1 MALVPVEDLPNNLVP
16 SDDLPLELSTNIVPD
31 DDLPENL
38 LASPTDE
45 ELLTTQLPEQPSSVA
60 RRYIADPALS
70 LTKGIVGLGEAAVGI
85 ADIPTMGYAGK
96 ATDFI
101 SEKVFGGTSKDL
113 QNYLQSLKTPE
124 QLAQEHEVAKAK
136 GFTGTLGALAQNPA
150 AIVDLVGQSVPQMI
164 GGIGVARYAIAKG
177 IPFIASK
184 GGANYIRAAALGE
197 GSIAAGATAEQIRQQ
212 TEEGLL
218 TPMQATTALGSGVL
232 TGVFGVLGGKVAN
245 KLGVDDFEVLGAKL
259 GTPDLATDQQ
269 IKNSLVTGFKAALV
283 ESAFEELPQS
293 IQEQIAQNVALGR
306 PWDEGVAESAAE
318 GAVAGFVVA
327 GGITTPRTFNR
338 NREIERL
345 KKEQEIKDKKESI
358 VEDEGEDGE
367 VTEASKEQIKNEE
380 FKSLVD
386 QVASEKATE
395 IDTTPVEVKAFETK
409 LTPEVLKNIGLKPN
423 SKAFKQLRNKNLSDP
438 KVKETFIKLLED
450 SNATINETV
459 TSNLLEEASLRQ
471 QAYEALNA
479 QEKKDVDRKTD
490 KRTDRVSDEISDG
503 TRDAVPPTV
512 EEPDRGRT
520 ARGADDARRTNRR
533 KRAQSSALKAGYTQ
547 EQLDQFTNIGYEPFE
562 STDEKGNKSIGF
574 RKIEETKVPEVP
586 KTKPLTITTPKV
598 TPKTPEEKG
607 AFETPI
613 VIGGQEQFYN
623 PQTAKVEQR
632 PAQETPPAAPVQPKV
647 TTSTIEDQIDQYI
660 NKTKTGV
667 SLNQLAKRLNIS
679 PSNTTP
685 LFTAAEQSGRYE
697 VVEDKGIKTL
707 KPRKVDLTTSAN
719 QATSDADLK
728 TVLNKLDLNDTNV
741 LSTISEVVKNPNAS
755 PSTKTRAADLYN
767 KAYKTA
773 KPEVKKQADTPQT
786 INKKS
791 FLDEFLEIAAEAE
804 QEVIDREIDSYFNED
819 ELYAVN
825 NPTPAEKDVVR
836 ATRNA
841 TNIKE
846 ALEIVKRDFADRI
859 SKPAMF
865 IIDRILATPNIQTT
879 LYRVEAIE
887 KTAAMESDPQG
898 FYSPSNN
905 SIVISPELGSI
916 QTIIHEGVHAA
927 TSNMIKNNP
936 SLKNRVN
943 EILERARAADTNKQF
958 RIKDE
963 QEFIAEAFSN
973 PRYQN
978 FLASTKTTP
987 LISVFRI
994 TGEKVGNLVKDIGYH
1009 FGSKTQV
1016 ESIKKNLTDT
1026 KTEETSVSIDPTNFL
1041 RLEEP
1046 INGAW
1051 ANPIAVSETLLKQNI
1066 VLPKDIQDK
1075 INAIARSGESIQ
1087 RGKNISLTQRDV
1099 LNKINKHLKSLGY
1112 KGIVYKNLYE
1122 GNRNEDSYILFDMQ
1136 DVKQGKAPT
1145 TSVWSDF
1152 VNFVRNL
1159 FKLGNNI
1166 SNSLLNDVVA
1176 VAPELFQGPVK
1187 DVFGRVNPS
1196 QANDSLFASDIENNA
1211 QREAQADRLVDQS
1224 RTKIVKEDP
1233 NQPFQTK
1240 EDQLEERAKRR
1251 KGWRRTL
1258 DKGET
1263 LFFSFDAALQN
1274 AIRRELEKTGDWDA
1288 FRKQMTELSLSQTLH
1303 HDNVASAYLQDGDIY
1318 YDTESL
1324 KYFTREGEMSWQR
1337 LMEKVKDFA
1346 KARGISFE
1354 KMEQYAHTYLVSLR
1368 EESIRANNEN
1378 LRQRVL
1384 VLLRRGDDAGA
1395 RRLWKDWKFPRMTD
1409 REIQKGLDIARAYP
1423 EVKEV
1428 WEGWNYMRKNLLNF
1442 LQEAGLYSETEA
1454 KALEDII
1461 AYVPFY
1467 RAEQVAAGA
1476 TPSEYGR
1483 GLLTVGEKLFEGSKQ
1498 PVNNVFDNMERW
1510 ITYSIS
1516 RGLKNRSA
1524 ITLKNAAVEHL
1535 PGQVR
1540 KLGPNETG
1548 AKNNTVTIHE
1558 NIEIN
1563 GRQVNVDNK
1572 YEFEDPL
1579 YVHAFRGIE
1588 GFAVKLFPS
1597 LVKAAQWV
1605 RNSIILQPIFTASQI
1620 SQDAIGAMGYAG
1632 LKNRRSILM
1641 LPIDVMTEVVRTATG
1656 TSSIRKELKKAGVVG
1671 GSEYMSVSA
1680 REDAAV
1686 RAGLKAGDWRSLM
1699 LKPFRA
1705 LSAAS
1710 DNVIR
1715 QAIYKRILKETGSK
1729 AKALEA
1735 AFEIINFRRAGSSAV
1750 VSSLKEHV
1758 PFLGAYLQATN
1769 VMYKVFSGRGITAD
1783 KKSKNLQALFNSLTT
1798 AMALTMIYQALA
1810 AGDDDYEETD
1820 PAIRNRKLIIP
1831 GIGFAIPVRSDLFT
1845 LIAKVIPENLLNR
1858 YKNGTLDDTKM
1869 WKSFSDSVKQS
1880 LMGPS
1885 PVPQAFKGPIG
1896 LLTNYDPFTG
1906 RPVIGTGLGGIEP
1919 EEQKTARTTQ
1929 LGKLANELT
1938 GVSPV
1943 GFDFFMSNMTGN
1955 LYQMFNMFANP
1966 LIADMRGDVLPAEDW
1981 RTYARKNIPSSSA
1994 FILEEFPLSRL
2005 RSDFYELRALTN
2017 EAYATWKKKT
2027 SLYRDDTANNY
2038 YEEKKRLID
2047 LNNAVD
2053 RAGAYLGILR
2063 LERNRILENKTMSP
2077 DYKQQLL
2084 RGLDVREKEALA
2096 GFIREYEYRKNAG
2109 L

>member
-1 MALVPVEDLPNNLVP
+1 MALEQREYTPEELGLPSTSQIEQREYTPEELGLTPITSPKLEQREYTPAELGLP
-16 SDDLPLELSTNIVPD
+16 SVSQ
-31 DDLPENL
+31 
-38 LASPTDE
+38 PTDE
-45 ELLTTQLPEQPSSVA
+45 ELLTTQLPEQPSSIA
-60 RRYIADPALS
+60 RRYFADPALS
-70 LTKGIVGLGEAAVGI
+70 VAKGIVGLGEAAVGL

-96 ATDFI
+96 GVEAVT
-101 SEKVFGGTSKDL
+101 EKVFGGTSKDL
-113 QNYLQSLKTPE
+113 QNFLQSLKTPE
-124 QLAQEHEVAKAK
+124 QLAAEHEVAKAK
-136 GFTGTLGALAQNPA
+136 GFTGTLGALVENPN
-150 AIVDLVGQSVPQMI
+150 AITDLVLQSFPQML
-164 GGIGVARYAIAKG
+164 GGIGVARYAVAKG
-177 IPFIASK
+177 LPFVAGK

-197 GSIAAGATAEQIRQQ
+197 GSVAAGATAEQIRQQ

-218 TPMQATTALGSGVL
+218 SPLQATTALGSGVL

-259 GTPDLATDQQ
+259 GTPDLVNDTK

-293 IQEQIAQNVALGR
+293 VQEQIAQNVALGN

-318 GAVAGFVVA
+318 GAMAGFVVA
-327 GGITTPRTFNR
+327 GGITTPRTFSR

-345 KKEQEIKDKKESI
+345 KKEKELKEKQDNI

-380 FKSLVD
+380 FKALVD
-386 QVASEKATE
+386 QVNAEKATE
-395 IDTTPVEVKAFETK
+395 VDTTPVEVKAFETK

-423 SKAFKQLRNKNLSDP
+423 SKAFKELKNKNLSDP
-438 KVKETFIKLLED
+438 KVKEIFNTYLED
-450 SNATINETV
+450 TSATINETV

-471 QAYEALNA
+471 QAYEALSA
-479 QEKKDVDRKTD
+479 QEKKDVDRKID
-490 KRTDRVSDEISDG
+490 ERTDRVSDEISDG
-503 TRDAVPPTV
+503 TRDAIPLTV
-512 EEPDRGRT
+512 EGLDRGRA
-520 ARGADDARRTNRR
+520 ARGADDARRTDRR
-533 KRAQSSALKAGYTQ
+533 KRTQSTALKAGYTQ
-547 EQLDQFTNIGYEPFE
+547 EQLDQFTNIGYEPYE
-562 STDEKGNKSIGF
+562 ITDEKGNKTVGF

-586 KTKPLTITTPKV
+586 ETKPLEISTPPIE
-598 TPKTPEEKG
+598 TKTLE
-607 AFETPI
+607 
-613 VIGGQEQFYN
+613 VGGQEQFYN

-632 PAQETPPAAPVQPKV
+632 PAQETPTPAAPKV
-647 TTSTIEDQIDQYI
+647 TVSTIEDQIDQYI
-660 NKTKTGV
+660 TKTKTGV
-667 SLNQLAKRLNIS
+667 NLNQLAKKLNIS

-697 VVEDKGIKTL
+697 VVVDKGVKTL
-707 KPRKVDLTTSAN
+707 KPRKVDLATNAN

-728 TVLNKLDLNDTNV
+728 NVLNKLDLNDANA
-741 LSTISEVVKNPNAS
+741 LSTISEVVRNPNAS
-755 PSTKTRAADLYN
+755 PSTKTRAADLYT

-773 KPEVKKQADTPQT
+773 KPEVKKQADTPEI
-786 INKKS
+786 INRKS

-825 NPTPAEKDVVR
+825 NPAPAEKDVVR

-846 ALEIVKRDFADRI
+846 ALEIIKRDFADRI

-865 IIDRILATPNIQTT
+865 IIDKILATPNIQTT

-887 KTAAMESDPQG
+887 RTAAMEADPHG
-898 FYSPSNN
+898 LYSPSNN
-905 SIVISPELGSI
+905 SIVISPTLGSI

-936 SLKNRVN
+936 GLKNRVN

-973 PRYQN
+973 PSYQN
-978 FLASTKTTP
+978 FLA
-987 LISVFRI
+987 
-994 TGEKVGNLVKDIGYH
+994 N
-1009 FGSKTQV
+1009 Q
-1016 ESIKKNLTDT
+1016 
-1026 KTEETSVSIDPTNFL
+1026 
-1041 RLEEP
+1041 
-1046 INGAW
+1046 
-1051 ANPIAVSETLLKQNI
+1051 
-1066 VLPKDIQDK
+1066 
-1075 INAIARSGESIQ
+1075 
-1087 RGKNISLTQRDV
+1087 
-1099 LNKINKHLKSLGY
+1099 
-1112 KGIVYKNLYE
+1112 
-1122 GNRNEDSYILFDMQ
+1122 
-1136 DVKQGKAPT
+1136 QGKAQTIETYNRNPVSQT
-1145 TSVWSDF
+1145 EKSLINEAKAFFKTKLKPDVNNKGASEYWNRRGNFLFGNQNRLNAYWNWETNFENKVKNSNSNIPSSSLIQAGYALARQELGDFEVQLDPVWTPSTSLWSDF

-1187 DVFGRVNPS
+1187 DLFGRVNPE
-1196 QANDSLFASDIENNA
+1196 QVNDSLYASDIENNS
-1211 QREAQADRLVDQS
+1211 QREKQADKLVEQS
-1224 RTKIVKEDP
+1224 RTTIVKEDP
-1233 NQPFQTK
+1233 NQPFQTR
-1240 EDQLEERAKRR
+1240 EDELEQRAKKR

-1303 HDNVASAYLQDGDIY
+1303 HDNVASAYLQNGDIY

-1324 KYFTREGEMSWQR
+1324 KYFTREGEMSWQK
-1337 LMEKVKDFA
+1337 LMEKVKAFA

-1368 EESIRANNEN
+1368 EESIRANNESIK
-1378 LRQRVL
+1378 QKAL
-1384 VLLRRGDDAGA
+1384 VLLRKGDEAGA
-1395 RRLWKDWKFPRMTD
+1395 KRLWKEWKFPRMTD
-1409 REIQKGLDIARAYP
+1409 KEIQKGLDIAKAYP

-1442 LQEAGLYSETEA
+1442 LQEAGLYSEAEA

-1467 RAEQVAAGA
+1467 RAEQVLAEA

-1524 ITLKNAAVEHL
+1524 ITLKNAAVEYL

-1548 AKNNTVTIHE
+1548 AKNNTITIHE
-1558 NIEIN
+1558 NVEIN
-1563 GRQVNVDNK
+1563 GKQVNVDNK

-1579 YVHAFRGIE
+1579 YIHAFRGIE

-1656 TSSIRKELKKAGVVG
+1656 TSAIRKELTKAGVVG

-1686 RAGLKAGDWRSLM
+1686 RAGLKSGDWRSLL

-1705 LSAAS
+1705 LSSAS

-1715 QAIYKRILKETGSK
+1715 QAIYKRILKETGNK

-1769 VMYKVFSGRGITAD
+1769 VMYKVFTGRGITSD
-1783 KKSKNLQALFNSLTT
+1783 KKSKNLHALFNSLTT

-1831 GIGFAIPVRSDLFT
+1831 GTGFSIPVRSDLFT
-1845 LIAKVIPENLLNR
+1845 LIAKVIPETLLNR
-1858 YKNGTLDDTKM
+1858 YKDGTLDDTKM
-1869 WKSFSDSVKQS
+1869 WKSFSDSFKQS
-1880 LMGPS
+1880 LLGPS

-1906 RPVIGTGLGGIEP
+1906 RPIIGTGMGGVET

-1929 LGKLANELT
+1929 LAKLAEEGL
-1938 GVSPV
+1938 GVSPI

-1981 RTYARKNIPSSSA
+1981 RTYVRKNVPSSSA
-1994 FILEEFPLSRL
+1994 FVLEAYPLSRL
-2005 RSDFYELRALTN
+2005 RSDFYELRSLTN
-2017 EAYATWKKKT
+2017 EAYATWKRKT
-2027 SLYRDDTANNY
+2027 SVYGDDTANNY
-2038 YEEKKRLID
+2038 YEEKNRLID

-2053 RAGAYLGILR
+2053 SVGTYLGILR
-2063 LERNRILENKTMSP
+2063 LERNRILEDKTMTP
-2077 DYKQQLL
+2077 ETKQNLL
-2084 RGLDVREKEALA
+2084 RELDVREKETLSVY
-2096 GFIREYEYRKNAG
+2096 IRELQYRKDAG

>member
-16 SDDLPLELSTNIVPD
+16 SDDLPLEISTNIVPD

-45 ELLTTQLPEQPSSVA
+45 DLLTTQLPEKPSSVA
-60 RRYIADPALS
+60 RRYLADPALS

-96 ATDFI
+96 GFEKATEAI
-101 SEKVFGGTSKDL
+101 FGGTSKDL

-124 QLAQEHEVAKAK
+124 QLYAEHEVAKAK
-136 GFTGTLGALAQNPA
+136 GFTGTLGALASNPN
-150 AIVDLVGQSVPQMI
+150 AITDLVLQSFPQML
-164 GGIGVARYAIAKG
+164 GGIGVARYAVAKG
-177 IPFIASK
+177 VPFIAGK

-197 GSIAAGATAEQIRQQ
+197 GSVAAGATAEQIRQQ

-218 TPMQATTALGSGVL
+218 SPMQATTALGSGVL

-293 IQEQIAQNVALGR
+293 IQEQIAQNVALGK

-438 KVKETFIKLLED
+438 KVKETFNKLLED
-450 SNATINETV
+450 SSATINETV

-503 TRDAVPPTV
+503 TRDAVPPTI
-512 EEPDRGRT
+512 EELDRGRT
-520 ARGADDARRTNRR
+520 ARGADDARRPDRR

-586 KTKPLTITTPKV
+586 KTKPLTVTTPQVKPTTLEETKV
-598 TPKTPEEKG
+598 PEVPKTKPLTVTTPQVKPTTLEERG
-607 AFETPI
+607 AFEKPSLI
-613 VIGGQEQFYN
+613 IGGQEQFYN

-632 PAQETPPAAPVQPKV
+632 PAQEPAAPAQPKV

-660 NKTKTGV
+660 TKTKTGV

-685 LFTAAEQSGRYE
+685 LFIAAEQSGRYE

-707 KPRKVDLTTSAN
+707 KPRKVDLTTNAN

-767 KAYKTA
+767 KAYKTT

-786 INKKS
+786 INRKS

-927 TSNMIKNNP
+927 TSNMIKNN
-936 SLKNRVN
+936 SGLKNRVN

-978 FLASTKTTP
+978 FLA
-987 LISVFRI
+987 
-994 TGEKVGNLVKDIGYH
+994 
-1009 FGSKTQV
+1009 TQ
-1016 ESIKKNLTDT
+1016 
-1026 KTEETSVSIDPTNFL
+1026 
-1041 RLEEP
+1041 
-1046 INGAW
+1046 
-1051 ANPIAVSETLLKQNI
+1051 
-1066 VLPKDIQDK
+1066 
-1075 INAIARSGESIQ
+1075 
-1087 RGKNISLTQRDV
+1087 
-1099 LNKINKHLKSLGY
+1099 
-1112 KGIVYKNLYE
+1112 
-1122 GNRNEDSYILFDMQ
+1122 
-1136 DVKQGKAPT
+1136 QGKAPA

-1196 QANDSLFASDIENNA
+1196 QANDSLFASDIENDA
-1211 QREAQADRLVDQS
+1211 QRKAQADKLVEQS
-1224 RTKIVKEDP
+1224 RTKINQEDP
-1233 NQPFQTK
+1233 NQPFTSR
-1240 EDQLEERAKRR
+1240 EDELEARAKKR

-1274 AIRRELEKTGDWDA
+1274 EIRRELEKTGDWDA

-1346 KARGISFE
+1346 KARNISFE
-1354 KMEQYAHTYLVSLR
+1354 EMEQYAHTYLVSLR
-1368 EESIRANNEN
+1368 EESIRANNDM
-1378 LRQRVL
+1378 LKQKAL
-1384 VLLRRGDDAGA
+1384 VLLRKGDEAGA
-1395 RRLWKDWKFPRMTD
+1395 KRLWKDWKFPRMTD
-1409 REIQKGLDIARAYP
+1409 KEIQKGLDIAKAYP

-1428 WEGWNYMRKNLLNF
+1428 WAGWNYMRKNLLNF
-1442 LQEAGLYSETEA
+1442 LQETGLYSEAEA
-1454 KALEDII
+1454 KALENII

-1540 KLGPNETG
+1540 KLGSNETG

-1558 NIEIN
+1558 NVEIN
-1563 GRQVNVDNK
+1563 GKQVNVDNK

-1579 YVHAFRGIE
+1579 YIHAFRGIE
-1588 GFAVKLFPS
+1588 GFSVKLFPS

-1656 TSSIRKELKKAGVVG
+1656 TSSIRKELTKSGVVG

-1758 PFLGAYLQATN
+1758 PFLGAYLQAMN
-1769 VMYKVFSGRGITAD
+1769 VMYKVFTGRGITAE

-1798 AMALTMIYQALA
+1798 TMALTLIYQALA

-1820 PAIRNRKLIIP
+1820 PAIRNRKIIIP
-1831 GIGFAIPVRSDLFT
+1831 GTGFAIPVRSDLFT

-1858 YKNGTLDDTKM
+1858 YKDGTLDDTKM
-1869 WKSFSDSVKQS
+1869 WKSFSDSAKQS
-1880 LMGPS
+1880 LIGPS

-1906 RPVIGTGLGGIEP
+1906 RPVIGTGLGGIET

-1929 LGKLANELT
+1929 LGKLANDLT

-1966 LIADMRGDVLPAEDW
+1966 LIADMRGDVLPSEDW

-1994 FILEEFPLSRL
+1994 FVLEEFPLSRL
-2005 RSDFYELRALTN
+2005 RSDFYELRSLTN

-2053 RAGAYLGILR
+2053 RAGSYLGILR

-2084 RGLDVREKEALA
+2084 RELDVREKEALA

>member
-1 MALVPVEDLPNNLVP
+1 VHLKHLV
-16 SDDLPLELSTNIVPD
+16 I
-31 DDLPENL
+31 
-38 LASPTDE
+38 
-45 ELLTTQLPEQPSSVA
+45 
-60 RRYIADPALS
+60 
-70 LTKGIVGLGEAAVGI
+70 
-85 ADIPTMGYAGK
+85 
-96 ATDFI
+96 
-101 SEKVFGGTSKDL
+101 
-113 QNYLQSLKTPE
+113 
-124 QLAQEHEVAKAK
+124 
-136 GFTGTLGALAQNPA
+136 
-150 AIVDLVGQSVPQMI
+150 
-164 GGIGVARYAIAKG
+164 
-177 IPFIASK
+177 
-184 GGANYIRAAALGE
+184 
-197 GSIAAGATAEQIRQQ
+197 
-212 TEEGLL
+212 
-218 TPMQATTALGSGVL
+218 
-232 TGVFGVLGGKVAN
+232 
-245 KLGVDDFEVLGAKL
+245 
-259 GTPDLATDQQ
+259 
-269 IKNSLVTGFKAALV
+269 
-283 ESAFEELPQS
+283 
-293 IQEQIAQNVALGR
+293 
-306 PWDEGVAESAAE
+306 
-318 GAVAGFVVA
+318 
-327 GGITTPRTFNR
+327 
-338 NREIERL
+338 
-345 KKEQEIKDKKESI
+345 
-358 VEDEGEDGE
+358 
-367 VTEASKEQIKNEE
+367 
-380 FKSLVD
+380 
-386 QVASEKATE
+386 
-395 IDTTPVEVKAFETK
+395 
-409 LTPEVLKNIGLKPN
+409 
-423 SKAFKQLRNKNLSDP
+423 
-438 KVKETFIKLLED
+438 
-450 SNATINETV
+450 
-459 TSNLLEEASLRQ
+459 
-471 QAYEALNA
+471 
-479 QEKKDVDRKTD
+479 
-490 KRTDRVSDEISDG
+490 
-503 TRDAVPPTV
+503 
-512 EEPDRGRT
+512 
-520 ARGADDARRTNRR
+520 
-533 KRAQSSALKAGYTQ
+533 
-547 EQLDQFTNIGYEPFE
+547 
-562 STDEKGNKSIGF
+562 
-574 RKIEETKVPEVP
+574 
-586 KTKPLTITTPKV
+586 
-598 TPKTPEEKG
+598 
-607 AFETPI
+607 
-613 VIGGQEQFYN
+613 IGGQEQFYN

-632 PAQETPPAAPVQPKV
+632 PAQEPAAPAQPKV

-660 NKTKTGV
+660 TKTKTGV

-685 LFTAAEQSGRYE
+685 LFIAAEQSGRYE

-707 KPRKVDLTTSAN
+707 KPRKVDLTTNAN

-767 KAYKTA
+767 KAYKTT

-786 INKKS
+786 INRKS

-927 TSNMIKNNP
+927 TSNMIKNN
-936 SLKNRVN
+936 SGLKNRVN

-978 FLASTKTTP
+978 FLA
-987 LISVFRI
+987 
-994 TGEKVGNLVKDIGYH
+994 
-1009 FGSKTQV
+1009 TQ
-1016 ESIKKNLTDT
+1016 
-1026 KTEETSVSIDPTNFL
+1026 
-1041 RLEEP
+1041 
-1046 INGAW
+1046 
-1051 ANPIAVSETLLKQNI
+1051 
-1066 VLPKDIQDK
+1066 
-1075 INAIARSGESIQ
+1075 
-1087 RGKNISLTQRDV
+1087 
-1099 LNKINKHLKSLGY
+1099 
-1112 KGIVYKNLYE
+1112 
-1122 GNRNEDSYILFDMQ
+1122 
-1136 DVKQGKAPT
+1136 QGKAPA

-1196 QANDSLFASDIENNA
+1196 QANDSLFASDIENDA
-1211 QREAQADRLVDQS
+1211 QRKAQADKLVEQS
-1224 RTKIVKEDP
+1224 RTKINQEDP
-1233 NQPFQTK
+1233 NQPFTSR
-1240 EDQLEERAKRR
+1240 EDELEARAKKR

-1274 AIRRELEKTGDWDA
+1274 EIRRELEKTGDWDA

-1346 KARGISFE
+1346 KARNISFE
-1354 KMEQYAHTYLVSLR
+1354 EMEQYAHTYLVSLR
-1368 EESIRANNEN
+1368 EESIRANNDM
-1378 LRQRVL
+1378 LKQKAL
-1384 VLLRRGDDAGA
+1384 VLLRKGDEAGA
-1395 RRLWKDWKFPRMTD
+1395 KRLWKDWKFPRMTD
-1409 REIQKGLDIARAYP
+1409 KEIQKGLDIAKAYP

-1428 WEGWNYMRKNLLNF
+1428 WAGWNYMRKNLLNF
-1442 LQEAGLYSETEA
+1442 LQETGLYSEAEA
-1454 KALEDII
+1454 KALENII

-1540 KLGPNETG
+1540 KLGSNETG

-1558 NIEIN
+1558 NVEIN
-1563 GRQVNVDNK
+1563 GKQVNVDNK

-1579 YVHAFRGIE
+1579 YIHAFRGIE
-1588 GFAVKLFPS
+1588 GFSVKLFPS

-1656 TSSIRKELKKAGVVG
+1656 TSSIRKELTKSGVVG

-1758 PFLGAYLQATN
+1758 PFLGAYLQAMN
-1769 VMYKVFSGRGITAD
+1769 VMYKVFTGRGITAE

-1798 AMALTMIYQALA
+1798 TMALTLIYQALA

-1820 PAIRNRKLIIP
+1820 PAIRNRKIIIP
-1831 GIGFAIPVRSDLFT
+1831 GTGFAIPVRSDLFT

-1858 YKNGTLDDTKM
+1858 YKDGTLDDTKM
-1869 WKSFSDSVKQS
+1869 WKSFSDSAKQS
-1880 LMGPS
+1880 LIGPS

-1906 RPVIGTGLGGIEP
+1906 RPVIGTGLGGIET

-1929 LGKLANELT
+1929 LGKLANDLT

-1966 LIADMRGDVLPAEDW
+1966 LIADMRGDVLPSEDW

-1994 FILEEFPLSRL
+1994 FVLEEFPLSRL
-2005 RSDFYELRALTN
+2005 RSDFYELRSLTN

-2053 RAGAYLGILR
+2053 RAGSYLGILR

-2084 RGLDVREKEALA
+2084 RELDVREKEALA